1 MEILRK
7 VKCSDRLP
15 DEGVRVFTKRKTQ
28 PYQTGIYYRNKQ
40 TWIREI
46 DNRVQL
52 DEEMEYWY
60 EPIEVELDSEKILP
74 KEERL
79 DNARFNELNEVYSNP
94 IKSESYLLLQYHKAL
109 EVAELKNMQLISC
122 IPSTFYNNLEPIERL
137 NKLVEIWNRS
147 IKVID
152 QLQEELREVKGM
164 LDYINKLDEEFRIKQ
179 EKDLKKISE
188 HFKFRN
194 PNEEADERYN
204 KALELFKQTYH
215 VTEQEF
221 IDRYPHIN
229 NMFKI
234 AAYGK

>member
-7 VKCSDRLP
+7 VKVTDRLP
-15 DEGVRVFTKRKTQ
+15 IIEQ
-28 PYQTGIYYRNKQ
+28 SYYIIDKHGAIDAKDFERLYD
-40 TWIREI
+40 TTIWIE
-46 DNRVQL
+46 NV
-52 DEEMEYWY
+52 EYWY
-60 EPIEVELDSEKILP
+60 EPIEGELDSEKILP
-74 KEERL
+74 PELRVNNAYKDL
-79 DNARFNELNEVYSNP
+79 DLKADFCGIINLY
-94 IKSESYLLLQYHKAL
+94 KQAL
-109 EVAELKNMQLISC
+109 ETAELKNMQLISC

-164 LDYINKLDEEFRIKQ
+164 LDYTNKLDEEFRIKQ
-179 EKDLKKISE
+179 EKDLKRISE

-194 PNEEADERYN
+194 PNEEADKRYN